1 MICGLHKNYSGDF
14 FIGEKKLQNLDSSWQ
29 NKIGYVPQNTYLFD
43 GSIKKNIAFG
53 ETLDQINQD
62 SLDLAVERSD
72 LTELV
77 NSFDEKIEK
86 IIGEKGL
93 SLSGGQ
99 RQRIGI
105 ARALYKN
112 PEILILDESTS
123 ALDLSTEIKILNS
136 LKKLNGQTIIIV
148 SHRMSTLDFCNEIH
162 KVENKKIH
170 LFKKN

>member
-1 MICGLHKNYSGDF
+1 MESGAGKSTLLDLICGLHKNYSGDF
-14 FIGEKKLQNLDSSWQ
+14 FIDEKKLQNLDSSWQ
-29 NKIGYVPQNTYLFD
+29 KKIGYVPQNTYLFD

-93 SLSGGQ
+93 SLSGV
-99 RQRIGI
+99 
-105 ARALYKN
+105 K
-112 PEILILDESTS
+112 DKESV
-123 ALDLSTEIKILNS
+123 LLGPYIKTQ
-136 LKKLNGQTIIIV
+136 K
-148 SHRMSTLDFCNEIH
+148 F
-162 KVENKKIH
+162 
-170 LFKKN
+170 